1 MGSRHLSARPL
12 TVRHFGPVNTLGLA
26 SLIKRE
32 ASRGLSD
39 YNYQILGPVVTA
51 LLYLAV
57 FRLALHGNGDNGAL
71 INFIAPGLII
81 FSACEK
87 AYESA
92 AGSFIFDKHE
102 RIIADMLMAPLNSLE
117 RLLGY
122 VAADCL
128 GGLVVGLAVAAVCLV
143 FADLDFAH
151 PWALIAFAVLGM
163 ALHSLVGVLVGIWA
177 EKWDHFSAMHTFLL
191 VPLSFLSGVFYPVQA
206 LPAPAQAIMH
216 WNPIFHVIDGFR
228 FGISGVSAA
237 DPRVSLAILLGADL
251 ALGILAYRW
260 FRSGY
265 KLKP

>member
-1 MGSRHLSARPL
+1 MTASRLGIR
-12 TVRHFGPVNTLGLA
+12 RFGVVNGLGLA
-26 SLIKRE
+26 TLVKRE

-39 YNYQILGPVVTA
+39 YNYQLLGPAVTA

-57 FRLALHGNGDNGAL
+57 FRLALHNDATGQVL
-71 INFIAPGLII
+71 IDFIAPGVII

-102 RIIADMLMAPLNSLE
+102 RIIADMLMAPLTAFE

-122 VAADCL
+122 VGADCL
-128 GGLVVGLAVAAVCLV
+128 GGLAVGTAVTVVSLV
-143 FADLDFAH
+143 FATLGLAH
-151 PWALIAFAVLGM
+151 PWAVLVFGLLGM
-163 ALHSLVGVLVGIWA
+163 TMHSLIGVLVGIWA

-191 VPLSFLSGVFYPVQA
+191 VPLSFLSGVFYPIEA
-206 LPAPAQAIMH
+206 LPAPFQAVMQ
-216 WNPIFHVIDGFR
+216 WNPLFHVIAGFR
-228 FGISGVSAA
+228 YGMSGTVAG
-237 DPRVSLAILLGADL
+237 DPLTHVLVLVGVNLVLGWW
-251 ALGILAYRW
+251 AYRW

>member
-1 MGSRHLSARPL
+1 MTTQRLGYRR
-12 TVRHFGPVNTLGLA
+12 FGAVNGLGLVT
-26 SLIKRE
+26 LVKRE

-57 FRLALHGNGDNGAL
+57 FRLALHGDDSGKAL
-71 INFIAPGLII
+71 IDFIAPGLII

-102 RIIADMLMAPLNSLE
+102 RIIADLLMAPLTALE

-122 VAADCL
+122 VGADCL
-128 GGLVVGLAVAAVCLV
+128 GGIAIGLAVALV
-143 FADLDFAH
+143 SLIFADLGLAH
-151 PWALIAFAVLGM
+151 PWAIVVFGLLGM
-163 ALHSLVGVLVGIWA
+163 SMHSLFGVLVGIWA
-177 EKWDHFSAMHTFLL
+177 EKWDHFSAMHTFIL
-191 VPLSFLSGVFYPVQA
+191 VPLSFLSGVFYPLDA
-206 LPAPAQAIMH
+206 LPKAAQAVMH
-216 WNPIFHVIDGFR
+216 FNPIFHVIDGFR
-228 FGISGVSAA
+228 YGVTGQNAGS
-237 DPRVSLAILLGADL
+237 PLIHLAVLLGVNL
-251 ALGILAYRW
+251 ALGWWAYRW